1 MTDDTGTI
9 RRRVD
14 ALLAKAASTEFPEE
28 ADALFAKAH
37 ELMTEHAI
45 DQADLRGADPGRMSR
60 IDIDVFG
67 RWAGPRQDLL
77 HGIAS
82 ANRCATCISR
92 RYGSRKGTVSVFGD
106 RSDLQ
111 TVRLLYTAV
120 EPQLLERVARAEH
133 PERDR
138 WAARATPAQMA
149 ALTRQWRKSFA
160 FGFAARI
167 GQRLVEAGRAAEAAS
182 ADPHAAGLA
191 LVDATER
198 SRRFMTD
205 QLGRLRADRTSRSV
219 RGDAYSEGVAAANV
233 ASLATAALR
242 GGRRALRSAG

>member
-1 MTDDTGTI
+1 MTDDTETI

-14 ALLAKAASTEFPEE
+14 ALLAKAASTEFAEE

-37 ELMTEHAI
+37 QLMAEHAI
-45 DQADLRGADPGRMSR
+45 DQADLRGADPGRMGR
-60 IDIDVFG
+60 IDIEVFG

-92 RYGSRKGTVSVFGD
+92 RRGSRKGTMSVFGD
-106 RSDLQ
+106 RSDLE
-111 TVRLLYTAV
+111 TTKLLYAAV
-120 EPQLLERVARAEH
+120 EPQLLARVARVQH
-133 PERDR
+133 PERDQ
-138 WAARATPAQMA
+138 WAAFSTPAEMA

-182 ADPHAAGLA
+182 ADPQAAGLA
-191 LVDATER
+191 LTDATDR
-198 SRRFMTD
+198 ARRHMTD
-205 QLGRLRADRTSRSV
+205 QLGRLRADRMSRSV
-219 RGDAYSEGVAAANV
+219 RGDAYSDGVAAANA
-233 ASLATAALR
+233 ASLATGGLP
-242 GGRRALRSAG
+242 GGRRALRSAR